1 VPLAEAEN
9 YVPILEFNYKFSA
22 LSAKYEI
29 EKNSKFNF
37 YAEVLAVCGAFV
49 TSITLLNSLLGG
61 CFAEAV
67 GN

>member
-1 VPLAEAEN
+1 MPLAEAEN

-29 EKNSKFNF
+29 EKNSRFNF

-49 TSITLLNSLLGG
+49 TSITLLNNLL
-61 CFAEAV
+61 ASWVA
-67 GN
+67 

>member
-1 VPLAEAEN
+1 MPPTEVDS

-37 YAEVLAVCGAFV
+37 YAEVLAVCGAFL
-49 TSITLLNSLLGG
+49 TSISLLNGFLG
-61 CFAEAV
+61 AYVA
-67 GN
+67 